1 MGEWKGERV
10 SFRGL
15 PVIYLDKV
23 DEVGLD
29 KSLVSSVKV
38 AVLIAGMDIRWTL
51 HMEETWRAVLIQV
64 LAALAWPGLA
74 AQLIY

>member
-1 MGEWKGERV
+1 
-10 SFRGL
+10 
-15 PVIYLDKV
+15 VIYLDKV